1 MKTTIYND
9 QGQPFSR
16 WRPAEKFG
24 YVLMKAL
31 WGLDYPKGPNTPPV
45 SSFED
50 SYWCGVRNEY
60 QFDPERKW
68 RFDTAFPKVKVA
80 VEIDGTLGRHS
91 TPSGEAKDNEKLNRA
106 LELGW
111 KVFRYN
117 SAQLGSKQKVT
128 DAVEQVVAFI
138 CNAKVVEAE

>member
-9 QGQPFSR
+9 KGQPFSK
-16 WRPAEKFG
+16 WRPTDKFG
-24 YVLMKAL
+24 YVLMHAL
-31 WGLDYPKGPNTPPV
+31 WDADFPKGVEAGPRV
-45 SSFED
+45 YDLKD
-50 SYWCGVRNEY
+50 SYWCSQVSEY
-60 QFDPERKW
+60 KFDPKRRW
-68 RFDTAFPKVKVA
+68 RFDTAFPTIKVA

-138 CNAKVVEAE
+138 CNAKAVP

>member
-9 QGQPFSR
+9 KGQPFSS
-16 WRPAEKFG
+16 WRPGAKFK
-24 YVLMKAL
+24 YVLEVENMSL
-31 WGLDYPKGPNTPPV
+31 THLGMG
-45 SSFED
+45 E
-50 SYWCGVRNEY
+50 EY
-60 QFDPERKW
+60 RFDPKRRW
-68 RFDTAFPKVKVA
+68 RFDFAFPRVMVA

>member
-1 MKTTIYND
+1 MKTTIYNS
-9 QGQPFSR
+9 QGQPISK
-16 WRPAEKFG
+16 WRPTEKFTYILTSATHESG
-24 YVLMKAL
+24 L
-31 WGLDYPKGPNTPPV
+31 WR
-45 SSFED
+45 EARCE
-50 SYWCGVRNEY
+50 WR
-60 QFDPERKW
+60 FDLQRKW
-68 RFDTAFPKVKVA
+68 RFDIAFPDLKVA

-138 CNAKVVEAE
+138 CNAKAVP

>member
-16 WRPAEKFG
+16 WRFPERFLYYLEEMDVSAE
-24 YVLMKAL
+24 
-31 WGLDYPKGPNTPPV
+31 
-45 SSFED
+45 
-50 SYWCGVRNEY
+50 SYRTEY
-60 QFDPERKW
+60 RFDPARRW
-68 RFDTAFPKVKVA
+68 RFDFAFPAIKVA
-80 VEIDGTLGRHS
+80 LEIDGVRGRHS
-91 TPSGEAKDNEKLNRA
+91 TPEGEAKDNEKLNRA

-111 KVFRYN
+111 KVFRFN

-138 CNAKVVEAE
+138 CNAKAVP